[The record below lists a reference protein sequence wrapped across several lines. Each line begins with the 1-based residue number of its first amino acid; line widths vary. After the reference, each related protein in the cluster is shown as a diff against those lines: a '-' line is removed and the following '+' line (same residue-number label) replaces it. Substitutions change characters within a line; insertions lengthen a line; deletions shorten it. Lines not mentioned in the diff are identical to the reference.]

1 MIFAGYDTDNLTD
14 RQNYVFHKI
23 KGTLSKINFIATC
36 VRNNISLNQFN
47 NYYGDCDFL
56 TDRQLNDLGLDREKL
71 YE

>member
-1 MIFAGYDTDNLTD
+1 MMFAGYDTDDLTD
-14 RQNYVFHKI
+14 RQNYIFHKI
-23 KGTLSKINFIATC
+23 NGALSKINFIATC
-36 VRNNISLNQFN
+36 IRNNMSLNQFD